1 LQRPFPKL
9 TICGIIPGGAIENGK
24 SDSGVNAGNDVIK
37 VGMMA
42 KLPSDSKDFLSKTP
56 ISQVTTRRSTM
67 ALGLLINVKGIKQ
80 MKTKVQIHRKLCT
93 RDESINVK

>member
-56 ISQVTTRRSTM
+56 ISQVTTIQQETIHNGV
-67 ALGLLINVKGIKQ
+67 GLVDKCEGNKANEDKSQ
-80 MKTKVQIHRKLCT
+80 DT
-93 RDESINVK
+93 